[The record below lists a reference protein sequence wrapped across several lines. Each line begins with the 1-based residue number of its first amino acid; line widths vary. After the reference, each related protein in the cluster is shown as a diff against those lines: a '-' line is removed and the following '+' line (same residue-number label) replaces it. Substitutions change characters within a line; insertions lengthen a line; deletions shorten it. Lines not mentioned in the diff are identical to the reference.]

1 MKKFFKSRLF
11 CFIILII
18 ATVITVTLGAVSYA
32 RFEMNYHDEIIAEYT
47 DFCLSHDGEGKSTIL
62 SKNSSGGYEGFMSI
76 SVNNTIERT
85 DGVDIS
91 KRKISFIMR
100 TPNEAEIVDDK
111 IYDAWGQPIA
121 EVTDATSNYTINLVD
136 DYGNDISSDII
147 LGTDNLTNPQFAS
160 KNVNLQITRNAS
172 AGELNGIEK
181 ITVVIVT
188 SLPYKNTLAFTISVS
203 SRKIMFTSMKK
214 DYFGFEDIDLNII
227 TADSFEFSG
236 LDDTITTN
244 PVRIVLTYTN
254 SVLIFDYE
262 RFRLSVEGNLFEG
275 NAVYSNEY
283 SYSSG
288 TITLYLMPGS
298 DVNLHFYVNGT
309 GSYSIQAEVDFD
321 MNEDEIADYDYT
333 NNCAGLTSGIVIS
346 K

>member
-1 MKKFFKSRLF
+1 MKKFFKSKLF
-11 CFIILII
+11 SFIILII
-18 ATVITVTLGAVSYA
+18 ATVVTVVLGSVSYA

-91 KRKISFIMR
+91 KRKIAFIMR
-100 TPNEAEIVDDK
+100 TPNESEIIDGK

-136 DYGNDISSDII
+136 DYGNDINSDII
-147 LGTDNLTNPQFAS
+147 LGTDNLTDPQFAS

-172 AGELNGIEK
+172 AGELNGIEE

-203 SRKIMFTSMKK
+203 SRKIMFTTMKK

-227 TADSFEFSG
+227 TSDSYEFSG

-244 PVRIVLTYTN
+244 PVRIILTYSSSN
-254 SVLIFDYE
+254 LIFDYE

-283 SYSSG
+283 NYSSG
-288 TITLYLMPGS
+288 SITLYLMPGS

-309 GSYSIQAEVDFD
+309 GTYSITAEVDFD
-321 MNEDEIADYDYT
+321 MNEDGTADYDYT
-333 NNCAGLTSGIVIS
+333 NDCAGLTSGTVIS